1 MTTRLSKLSHC
12 LIGAAAS
19 ASVFAGSAFAADI
32 PIKAPA
38 PVAPQAWSWAGF
50 YLGAHGGYGWKDND
64 FTDIIATPLAIDGIR
79 SEGSLFGGQ
88 AGYNWQYGRWVAGF
102 ELDVS
107 AANLKGVSNA
117 VTSPSGPSATAT
129 RYYADDVKYLGTARA
144 RFGVAPFAG
153 CCWNALLYGT
163 AGLAWERVNRTTT
176 ELDTGLELTTIV
188 TRPRDHFG
196 WVAGAG
202 GELQLANSN
211 WIARVEYLH
220 YDFGT
225 VEETR
230 RAIGASTDVAD
241 TGGRQ
246 TIDVVRAAL
255 SYKFGSTP

>member
-1 MTTRLSKLSHC
+1 MTARLSKLSHC

-19 ASVFAGSAFAADI
+19 ASLSVGSAFAADI
-32 PIKAPA
+32 PTKA

-50 YLGAHGGYGWKDND
+50 YLGAHGGYGWKKND
-64 FTDIIATPLAIDGIR
+64 FTDVFIPPFAIDGIR
-79 SEGSLFGGQ
+79 SEGSLFGGH

-107 AANLKGVSNA
+107 AANLKGTSNA
-117 VTSPSGPSATAT
+117 ITFPSGLDGTAT
-129 RYYADDVKYLGTARA
+129 HYYADDVKYLGTARA
-144 RFGVAPFAG
+144 RVGVAPFAG

-176 ELDTGLELTTIV
+176 EINTGFGPGFTRIDTL
-188 TRPRDHFG
+188 PRDHFG

-202 GELQLANSN
+202 GELQIASSN

-220 YDFGT
+220 SDFGT
-225 VEETR
+225 VEQTTHF
-230 RAIGASTDVAD
+230 ISASTDIAD
-241 TGGRQ
+241 KGGRQ